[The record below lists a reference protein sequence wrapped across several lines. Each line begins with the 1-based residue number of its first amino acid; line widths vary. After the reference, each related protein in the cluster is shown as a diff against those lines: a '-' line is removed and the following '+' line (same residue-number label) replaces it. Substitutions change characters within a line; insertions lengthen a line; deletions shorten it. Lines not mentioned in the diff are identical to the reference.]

1 MPGENRNIIF
11 ISSLENNHLLK
22 NLDFEVAKEEAEEIE
37 MVAEL
42 AKRCRNS
49 GVKRPSLKYL
59 MSYLG

>member
-42 AKRCRNS
+42 AKICRNS